1 MSTLYCPH
9 CGYNLSN
16 LPEDRCPECGK
27 PFDREKLLAQAQAGV
42 RPIQLREFILRLAM
56 PPAVFLV
63 GLLILGL
70 LSSIRVEA
78 LIPVGVVIAV
88 LAGLFWLIAGLANA
102 IQLARR
108 LAATQD
114 LRAQRGRTDSERT
127 AFVFFVSAGLW
138 FCQFAIGFGGCAAA
152 IMVGNAIF

>member
-1 MSTLYCPH
+1 MSTLHCPH

-27 PFDREKLLAQAQAGV
+27 PFDRAKLITQTRSGM
-42 RPIQLREFILRLAM
+42 RPIQLREFVFRLAM
-56 PPAVFLV
+56 PPGVFLI

-70 LSSIRVEA
+70 LSSTHIEA
-78 LIPVGVVIAV
+78 LIPIGVVVSV

-102 IQLARR
+102 INLARR
-108 LAATQD
+108 LAANHD
-114 LRAQRGRTDSERT
+114 LRAERTRTDSERS

-138 FCQFAIGFGGCAAA
+138 LCQFAIGFGGCAAA
-152 IMVGNAIF
+152 VMVGNAIF